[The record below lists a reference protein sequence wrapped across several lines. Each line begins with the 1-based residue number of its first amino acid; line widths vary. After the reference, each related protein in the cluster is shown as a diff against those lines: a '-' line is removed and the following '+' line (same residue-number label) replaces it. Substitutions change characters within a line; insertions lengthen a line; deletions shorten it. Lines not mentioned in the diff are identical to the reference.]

1 MARERNSFIATT
13 IRRDCT
19 LTRLI
24 HALLLFVLLRAAP
37 AYAQQIEIVCYTGH
51 NGENQLDT
59 RVGTFRLDR
68 VTAPDTTTR
77 LTLTRTEKLRVLSFA
92 DSIGFFDYPHELT
105 AVPVLVDSTY
115 DMYSTYDI
123 HPCGHST
130 LLISAGDRQNHVKW
144 DNCTE
149 PQDKR
154 HKPLDELVRLIID
167 MVMEKPEYK
176 ALPRP
181 IGGYY

>member
-1 MARERNSFIATT
+1 
-13 IRRDCT
+13 

-24 HALLLFVLLRAAP
+24 SISFALFLLHGVSI
-37 AYAQQIEIVCYTGH
+37 YSQVIEVVCHTGH

-59 RVGTFRLDR
+59 RAGTFRLDR
-68 VTAPDTTTR
+68 VSAPDTTTQ
-77 LTLTRTEKLRVLSFA
+77 LTLTREEKLRVLSYA

-115 DMYSTYDI
+115 EIFQTYVI
-123 HPCGHST
+123 HPCSHYM
-130 LLISAGDRQNHVKW
+130 LLISAGDRQNQVTW
-144 DNCTE
+144 DNCLE

-154 HKPLDELVRLIID
+154 HKPLDELVRMIIE
-167 MVMEKPEYK
+167 MVMEKPAYK

-181 IGGYY
+181 IGFYQ

>member
-1 MARERNSFIATT
+1 MTH
-13 IRRDCT
+13 
-19 LTRLI
+19 LI
-24 HALLLFVLLRAAP
+24 YVSLCMLLLLGMP
-37 AYAQQIEIVCYTGH
+37 TYSQPIDIICHTGH

-77 LTLTRTEKLRVLSFA
+77 LTLTQTEKLTILSYA

-105 AVPVLVDSTY
+105 AVPELVDSTY
-115 DMYSTYDI
+115 DMYRTYDI
-123 HPCGHST
+123 QPCGHNT

-149 PQDKR
+149 PQDER
-154 HKPLDELVRLIID
+154 HKPLNELVRMIID
-167 MVMEKPEYK
+167 MVVAKPAYK
-176 ALPRP
+176 ALPGP
-181 IGGYY
+181 IGGYQ